1 MRALWLWQ
9 GKQHGVFLLTKSRH
23 ILLFSAAIPH
33 RAFLSRLSQPMLKA
47 ELIMQPF
54 SLPREGKKDLAA
66 VKISKKS
73 HLKTKDAEVTW
84 AEGQSYVLPLY
95 FFKSFFG
102 YFFQIL
108 YSHTVIREQLF
119 RCIRNGSA
127 KRLLGV
133 T

>member
-1 MRALWLWQ
+1 
-9 GKQHGVFLLTKSRH
+9 
-23 ILLFSAAIPH
+23 
-33 RAFLSRLSQPMLKA
+33 MLKA

-133 T
+133 TWEPKQFGKDKHHQLNILFINTSYIPSIQSDKM